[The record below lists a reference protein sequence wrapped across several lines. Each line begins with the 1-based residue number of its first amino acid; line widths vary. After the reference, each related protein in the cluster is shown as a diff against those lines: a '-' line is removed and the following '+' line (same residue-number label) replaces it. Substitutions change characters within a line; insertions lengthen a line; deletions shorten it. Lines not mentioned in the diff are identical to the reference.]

1 MFVLQPI
8 ESLSAADQFGP
19 RTSNLRPRN
28 RKKNLVTS
36 IADVFGVKIAYIS
49 KEMVKH
55 AASKKAIFD
64 FLLHKI
70 QLNIDIVNN

>member
-49 KEMVKH
+49 
-55 AASKKAIFD
+55 
-64 FLLHKI
+64 
-70 QLNIDIVNN
+70 